1 MAYTKGAKEYVQ
13 EAEQV
18 FARADAAGRDLTAS
32 ERGDI
37 EGLLDLAESARRVE
51 GQIKNLGQEL
61 GAPLTQR
68 MGADP
73 FSATTGGP
81 GDRFVSSS
89 EFKKISDPGSRPQQ
103 WSVGPVEVSS
113 SPMMMT
119 KGTLLEGTQSPGT
132 GSGGGLIPTPMVE
145 SGVVQTLFQ
154 PLSVLDLLPK
164 SQTNTSVVRYMLEGT
179 ATNAA
184 AGVAEGAT
192 KPESTL
198 GVSTVDE
205 QVRKIA
211 TTITVSDELLDD
223 AVQVQTYINS
233 RLSLFVSLEQ
243 ERQVLRGTGS
253 GANELLGFFGRSIN
267 AYNIGSDTPAV
278 GIYKAIVNTR
288 GSANLAP
295 TAIVMHPVNYAN
307 IRRGTATTGEYLAG
321 YPIGSSSGSPG
332 VYQDNLWGLP
342 VALSTTVGA
351 GTALLGAFDS
361 AARLYV
367 RGGVTVEATNSHGDL
382 FVKNL
387 VAMRAESRQALA
399 VFRPGAFTSV
409 TGLGTSI

>member
-1 MAYTKGAKEYVQ
+1 MQRVLAIRAK
-13 EAEQV
+13 
-18 FARADAAGRDLTAS
+18 
-32 ERGDI
+32 
-37 EGLLDLAESARRVE
+37 AESEDRALTSSETRELERVLDMAE
-51 GQIKNLGQEL
+51 ESREHEKRIKAMSDEL
-61 GAPLTQR
+61 GAP
-68 MGADP
+68 GAVTSEFGDP
-73 FSATTGGP
+73 RSGGP
-81 GDRFVSSS
+81 GDIFVKSA
-89 EFKKISDPGSRPQQ
+89 EFKKISDPESRPQK
-103 WSVGPVEVSS
+103 WSIGPVEVSS
-113 SPMMMT
+113 GPMMT
-119 KGTLLEGTQSPGT
+119 KGTLLEGSQSPGT
-132 GSGGGLIPTPMVE
+132 GTGGGLIPSPMVE

-164 SQTNTSVVRYMLEGT
+164 SQTSTSVVRYMLEGT
-179 ATNAA
+179 AVSGA
-184 AGVAEGAT
+184 AGVAEGAS

-211 TTITVSDELLDD
+211 TSITVSDELLED
-223 AVQVQTYINS
+223 AVQVQSYINS

-253 GANELLGFFGRSIN
+253 GANELLGLFGRSIN
-267 AYNIGSDTPAV
+267 TYNIGADTPAV

-332 VYQDNLWGLP
+332 IYQDNLWGLP

-361 AARLYV
+361 AARLYT
-367 RGGVTVEATNSHGDL
+367 RGGVSVEATNSHGDL

-387 VAMRAESRQALA
+387 VALRAESRQALA